1 MPSCHPFKNIIAT
14 IETMTIDTQNMDN
27 MLYMTFLVAT
37 RSTIEAKVIAMIIP
51 WIADVTNAI
60 SRIISC
66 QDFDD

>member
-1 MPSCHPFKNIIAT
+1 
-14 IETMTIDTQNMDN
+14 MTIDTQNMDN

-51 WIADVTNAI
+51 WIADVTKAI